1 VEYPLKSMQFNTSLK
16 LGSKFDYSIFW
27 WRPPNETTRNI
38 GISRSSGQKLDATTL
53 NSERYGFVFH
63 PFLFNINNQRS
74 FYPIHWHLDVETAAV
89 KTTENDVS
97 PEDTKKIKAAVKYEN
112 SSNERFLIQSMN
124 YPEQLDPSIE
134 KKGFLTLVT
143 NAISEIAA
151 DKMKKVVLARK
162 KRVDI
167 TDSTD
172 VVNIFENLC
181 KIYPDAFVSMV
192 SRPGKAIWIGATP
205 EPFLQNISGKYS
217 AIALAGT
224 RVKSTLHKGEE
235 WNYKE
240 KIEQELVTNFIE
252 ESLSDFDIKSLEKTG
267 PITVSAGHL
276 EHIQTEFRFR
286 IGEQD
291 ESTFMKLIQNLHPS
305 PAIGGYPKDTSM
317 KFISEH
323 ESFDRSYFC
332 GFLGPVNREK
342 ESNLFV
348 NIRCAQL
355 FRDAVIIYAGAGI
368 TIDSDPVKEWEETNL
383 KCDTIIKALNF

>member
-1 VEYPLKSMQFNTSLK
+1 VEYPLKSVQFNTSLK
-16 LGSKFDYSIFW
+16 LGSKFDYTIFW
-27 WRPPNETTRNI
+27 WRSPNQTYRNI
-38 GISRSSGQKLDATTL
+38 EISRSSGHKLDATTL

-63 PFLFNINNQRS
+63 PFVSNINNQS
-74 FYPIHWHLDVETAAV
+74 CYYPIHWHLDAETATV
-89 KTTENDVS
+89 KTTDNDVS
-97 PEDTKKIKAAVKYEN
+97 PEDTKRIKAAVKYEN
-112 SSNERFLIQSMN
+112 SNYERFSIQSVK
-124 YPEQLDPSIE
+124 YSEQLDLSME
-134 KKGFLTLVT
+134 KKGFLSLVT
-143 NAISEIAA
+143 NAISEIATG
-151 DKMKKVVLARK
+151 KMKKVVLARK

-181 KIYPDAFVSMV
+181 KLYPDAFVSMV

-205 EPFLQNISGKYS
+205 EPFLQNISGEYS

-240 KIEQELVTNFIE
+240 KIEQDLVTNFIE
-252 ESLSDFDIKSLEKTG
+252 ESLSDLNIKSVEKTE

-286 IGEQD
+286 TGEQD
-291 ESTFMKLIQNLHPS
+291 GSTFMKLIQNLHPS
-305 PAIGGYPKDTSM
+305 PAIGGYPKDISI

-355 FRDAVIIYAGAGI
+355 FRNAVIIYAGAGI
-368 TIDSDPVKEWEETNL
+368 TINSDPVKEWEETNL